1 MKRARRSFT
10 PEFKAE
16 RVLEVL
22 SGLKTPAEICR
33 EHQLQPH
40 LFASWKSTFL
50 QRAPTLFTT
59 DEHRTGDEAK
69 IADLERLVGR
79 QAVEI
84 EALKKA
90 SSLLALARRRNEP

>member
-1 MKRARRSFT
+1 MKQARRSFSSQ
-10 PEFKAE
+10 FKVE

-22 SGLKTPAEICR
+22 SGIKTQAEVCR

-50 QRAPTLFTT
+50 ERAPSLFET
-59 DEHRTGDEAK
+59 DEHRSGDEARV
-69 IADLERLVGR
+69 AELERLVGR

-90 SSLLALARRRNEP
+90 SSILASARRRSER

>member
-1 MKRARRSFT
+1 MKRARRSFS
-10 PEFKAE
+10 PQFKVE

-22 SGLKTPAEICR
+22 SGLKTQADICR

-40 LFASWKSTFL
+40 LFASWKQTFL
-50 QRAPTLFTT
+50 ERAPALFET
-59 DEHRTGDEAK
+59 EEYRSGDEAR

-90 SSLLALARRRNEP
+90 SSILASARRRGER

>member
-22 SGLKTPAEICR
+22 SGAKTQAEVCR
-33 EHQLQPH
+33 EHQLQHH
-40 LFASWKSTFL
+40 LFAHWKQTFL
-50 QRAPTLFTT
+50 ERAPTLFET
-59 DEHRTGDEAK
+59 DEHRTGDEARV
-69 IADLERLVGR
+69 AELERLVGR

-90 SSLLALARRRNEP
+90 SSIWASAR